1 MVTANDH
8 LAASVDRCDICEAY
22 VHPLLA
28 ACPFCATKRGA
39 GYAEARHAWE
49 LENRSLT
56 EEDARAE
63 ILRLFGANYEI
74 RESMIRVFQDPA
86 ARRRMKPRGAKGLAD
101 RLANAPISQLALRY
115 MGGLPGIPGH
125 PDVSLQIDRG
135 ALTLTDARSGSRLI
149 APPLE
154 NVLAVQAFT
163 ADADLIDGWVG
174 LSFGGALVLQRPT
187 FSGGALVVVH
197 GVDSSVFQWG
207 VGNRPGFFTRKAD
220 FAGFAMMRTG
230 LATGASMYARRKF
243 GSVDPDQ
250 WARELGLAA
259 ERP

>member
-1 MVTANDH
+1 MSTNDH
-8 LAASVDRCDICEAY
+8 LAASVDRCDVCEAY

-28 ACPFCATKRGA
+28 ACPFCATERGA
-39 GYAEARHAWE
+39 GHAEARQAWE
-49 LENRSLT
+49 RENRSLT
-56 EEDARAE
+56 EDEARAE
-63 ILRLFGANYEI
+63 ILRLFGATYEI
-74 RESMIRVFQDPA
+74 RESLIRVFQDPA
-86 ARRRMKPRGAKGLAD
+86 TRRKMKPRGATGLAD

-115 MGGLPGIPGH
+115 TGGLPGIPGH
-125 PDVSLQIDRG
+125 PDVSMQIDRG

-149 APPLE
+149 VVALA

-163 ADADLIDGWVG
+163 ADADLMDGWVG
-174 LSFGGALVLQRPT
+174 LSFGGATVLQRPT

-197 GVDSSVFQWG
+197 GVDASVLQWG

-230 LATGASMYARRKF
+230 LATGASLYARKRF
-243 GSVDPDQ
+243 GSVDPAL